1 MMYIIVNSSLKKFTW
16 GTPSPSRKS
25 HHEPRHL
32 SRMHCTITSSLREP
46 AESPLCVD
54 LQSINQIGDFVITEA
69 FVHHFHPVN
78 LTTRLGIR
86 GWWFQGTFE
95 LDHGSYL
102 QPCTKRLWTSRKGF
116 VNYHPRTIRLGS
128 QKYGRKT
135 FCFQKTLEQEM
146 KTFHVLRTRQP
157 SSNLT
162 SYWETISKPIPNPQ
176 HYNRYL
182 FYSYFTSTRFNNDI
196 YIYPIFVYCYSYMYI
211 IYFWFACYGTWYC
224 RKVLG
229 STLR

>member
-54 LQSINQIGDFVITEA
+54 LQSISQIGDFVITEA
-69 FVHHFHPVN
+69 FVHHLHPVN

-135 FCFQKTLEQEM
+135 FCFQKNPG
-146 KTFHVLRTRQP
+146 TRDE
-157 SSNLT
+157 NLSCLKDST
-162 SYWETISKPIPNPQ
+162 TVKQFDELLGDDFQTDSKPPTLQ
-176 HYNRYL
+176 Q
-182 FYSYFTSTRFNNDI
+182 
-196 YIYPIFVYCYSYMYI
+196 IFVLQL
-211 IYFWFACYGTWYC
+211 FH
-224 RKVLG
+224 
-229 STLR
+229 